1 VAIIGF
7 VSSLGNAKQN
17 KRIEALEER
26 IRKLEA
32 ERERHV
38 WRLYRARIFL
48 LRTMVIVKLGNVKQ
62 EMGLKCP

>member
-1 VAIIGF
+1 LLGISVATGIVAIIGF

-38 WRLYRARIFL
+38 
-48 LRTMVIVKLGNVKQ
+48 
-62 EMGLKCP
+62 